1 MSPAAMADNGDPAMA
16 LLGWSSSWIC
26 GGEDDDGGRLTVAS
40 PCVQRTLI
48 DCVNVVLLV
57 AYVSTLAV
65 AAACVR
71 RRQRAATATAA
82 SRRSGAPGSGWV
94 LLVVSTC
101 CVAAAVAY
109 GVTGLQDASDVRA
122 AVPYFV
128 RALVWIA
135 LAASLH
141 VRPTRPARAVAVLWW
156 VLFSLLV
163 TAYNVEIL
171 AGGHGLD
178 LAETIS
184 WPVSLLLLLCALGS
198 LLRRGHGD
206 ASNDSGGLSEPLIG
220 GKDDRAAVPTSELY
234 RAGLFGQLAFSW
246 LNPLLR
252 VGRSKALDL
261 GDIPLIADEDT
272 AHHTSQKFAEDW
284 SRHVGDKARS
294 RRRVVGSNSLALV
307 LLKCFLGEI
316 LLTGFYA
323 LLRTLS
329 IAVAPLL
336 LFAFVWYSNQ
346 EERDLRVGLVLVGC
360 LLITKL
366 IESLSQRHWF
376 FTSRRTGMRIRSA
389 LMAVIFQKQ
398 LRLSSQGRK
407 NHSTGEIVNYIAV
420 DAYRL
425 GDAISWLHMGWSS
438 PLQLVFSVATLFWAL
453 KLGALPGLV
462 PLVIFGFLNVP
473 FAKMLQGYQ
482 AKFMVAQDERLRS
495 TSEILNSMKIIK
507 LQSWEDKFRQMIES
521 LRDGEFKWL
530 KETQMKKAYGAV
542 MYWMSPTVVSAVM
555 YTATAIMGSAP
566 LNASTLFTVLAT
578 LRVMAEPVRFLPEI
592 LTMMIQYKVS
602 LDRIE
607 KFLLEDEIREEDVKR
622 VPSDNSDVRVQV
634 QDGNFSWKATGADL
648 SLRNVNLR
656 INRGEK
662 VAVCGPVGSGK
673 SSLLYALLGEIPRIS
688 GSVAV
693 FGSVAYVSQSSW
705 IQSGTVRD
713 NILFGKPFHKE
724 LYDKA
729 IKSCALDKDIENFDH
744 GDLTEIGQ
752 RGLNMSGGQKQRIQL
767 ARAVYNDADVY
778 LLDDPFSAV
787 DAHTAAVLFYEC
799 VMTALAEKTVVL
811 VTHQVEFLT
820 ETDTILV
827 MEGGQV
833 SQQGKYSELL
843 GSGTAFEKLVSA
855 HQSSITALDTSASQ
869 QNQDQGQQASDE
881 YIAPSALQVIRQA
894 SDIEVTAKGPSAAI
908 QLTEEEEKGIGD
920 LGWKPYK
927 DYINVPK
934 AAFQFSG
941 MCTSQVLFTCF
952 QIASTYWLA
961 VAVQMDSVS
970 AALLVGAYSG
980 LSIFSCCFA
989 YFRSLFAAN
998 LGLKAS
1004 KAFFG
1009 GLMDSVFKAPMSFF
1023 DSTPV
1028 GRILTRASSDLSILD
1043 FDIPYSMAFVAT
1055 GAIEVVTTVLVMGT
1069 VTWQVLVVAIPV
1081 AITMIYVQR
1090 YYVSSA
1096 RELVRINGTTKA
1108 PVMNYASES
1117 ILGVVT
1123 IRAFAATE
1131 RFIHSNMQLI
1141 DTDATLFFH
1150 TVAAQEWVLIRVEA
1164 LQSLTI
1170 ITAALFLVLV
1180 PPGAISPGFAGLCL
1194 SYALTLTAAQVFL
1207 TRFYSYLENY
1217 IISVERIKQYMHLPV
1232 EPPAIIPENRPP
1244 TSWPQEGRIDL
1255 QDLKIR
1261 YRPNAPL
1268 VLKGITCTFSAGN
1281 KIGVV
1286 GRTGSGKSTLISSL
1300 FRLVDPAGGK
1310 ILIDKLDICSIGLKD
1325 LRTKLSIIPQEPTLF
1340 RGTVRT
1346 NLDPLGLHSDQE
1358 IWEALEKCQLKTAI
1372 SSTSAL
1378 LDTVVSDDGD
1388 NWSAGQ
1394 RQLFCLGRVLLRRN
1408 KILVL
1413 DEATASI
1420 DSATDAILQK
1430 VIRQQFSSCTV
1441 ITIAHRVPTVT
1452 DSDRVMVLSYGKLLE
1467 YETPAKLLEDKQSAF
1482 AKLVAEYWAN
1492 TKRNS
1497 T

>member
-1 MSPAAMADNGDPAMA
+1 MSAAAMADNGDPAMGVLGMA
-16 LLGWSSSWIC
+16 GWSSSWIC
-26 GGEDDDGGRLTVAS
+26 GGEDGGRLTVAS

-57 AYVSTLAV
+57 AYVSTLV
-65 AAACVR
+65 VACVR
-71 RRQRAATATAA
+71 RRQCAAAA
-82 SRRSGAPGSGWV
+82 SRRSSAPGWV

-109 GVTGLQDASDVRA
+109 GVTALQDAYDIKA

-128 RALVWIA
+128 RGLVWIA

-141 VRPTRPARAVAVLWW
+141 AQPTRPARAVAVFWW
-156 VLFSLLV
+156 ALFSLLV

-171 AGGHGLD
+171 AGGHSLG
-178 LAETIS
+178 LAETIA
-184 WPVSLLLLLCALGS
+184 WPVSLLLLLCAVGS
-198 LLRRGHGD
+198 LLPWGHRD
-206 ASNDSGGLSEPLIG
+206 ASNDGCSGLSEPLIG
-220 GKDDRAAVPTSELY
+220 KDRTVPTSELY

-261 GDIPLIADEDT
+261 DDIPLIADDDT
-272 AHHTSQKFAEDW
+272 AHHTSQKFAEAW
-284 SRHVGDKARS
+284 SRHVSDKARS
-294 RRRVVGSNSLALV
+294 RRRVGSNSLALV
-307 LLKCFLGEI
+307 LCKCFLGEI

-323 LLRTLS
+323 FLRTLS
-329 IAVAPLL
+329 VAVAPLL

-346 EERDLRVGLVLVGC
+346 EERDLRVGLALVGC
-360 LLITKL
+360 LLLTKL
-366 IESLSQRHWF
+366 VESLSQRHWF
-376 FTSRRTGMRIRSA
+376 FDSRRTGMRIRSA
-389 LMAVIFQKQ
+389 LMAVIFRKQ
-398 LRLSSQGRK
+398 LRLSSQGRN

-438 PLQLVFSVATLFWAL
+438 PLQLVFAVATLFWAL

-507 LQSWEDKFRQMIES
+507 LQSWEDKFRHMIES
-521 LRDGEFKWL
+521 FRDREFKWL
-530 KETQMKKAYGAV
+530 RETQMKKAYGAV

-622 VPSDNSDVRVQV
+622 VPSDNSGVRIQV
-634 QDGNFSWKATGADL
+634 QDGNFSWKASGADL

-662 VAVCGPVGSGK
+662 VAV
-673 SSLLYALLGEIPRIS
+673 
-688 GSVAV
+688 AV
-693 FGSVAYVSQSSW
+693 FGSVAYVSQTSW

-713 NILFGKPFHKE
+713 NILFGKPFNKE

-820 ETDTILV
+820 ETDRILV

-881 YIAPSALQVIRQA
+881 YIVPSALQVIRQA

-908 QLTEEEEKGIGD
+908 QLTEEEEKGTGD

-1055 GAIEVVTTVLVMGT
+1055 GGIEVVTTVLVMGT

-1081 AITMIYVQR
+1081 TITMIYVQR

-1180 PPGAISPGFAGLCL
+1180 PPGAISPG
-1194 SYALTLTAAQVFL
+1194 S
-1207 TRFYSYLENY
+1207 
-1217 IISVERIKQYMHLPV
+1217 
-1232 EPPAIIPENRPP
+1232 IPTWKTTSSLLNESSSICTSQWSHRPLY
-1244 TSWPQEGRIDL
+1244 QKIDL
-1255 QDLKIR
+1255 QLHGHRRKD
-1261 YRPNAPL
+1261 RPAR
-1268 VLKGITCTFSAGN
+1268 FE
-1281 KIGVV
+1281 

>member
-1 MSPAAMADNGDPAMA
+1 MADKGDPAAAMAV
-16 LLGWSSSWIC
+16 LGWSSPWVC
-26 GGEDDDGGRLTVAS
+26 GPEDGRLTVAS
-40 PCVQRTLI
+40 PCVQRSLI
-48 DCVNVVLLV
+48 DCINVVLLV
-57 AYVSTLAV
+57 AYVSALI
-65 AAACVR
+65 AACVV
-71 RRQRAATATAA
+71 RRQGAGWR
-82 SRRSGAPGSGWV
+82 SRGRGWRWE
-94 LLVVSTC
+94 LLVVAVC
-101 CVAAAVAY
+101 CVAAAVGY
-109 GVTGLQDASDVRA
+109 GVTGFQDASNIATA
-122 AVPYFV
+122 APCFV
-128 RALVWIA
+128 RGLVWVA
-135 LAASLH
+135 LATSLH
-141 VRPTRPARAVAVLWW
+141 VQPTRSARAVAVLWW
-156 VLFSLLV
+156 ALFSLLI
-163 TAYNVEIL
+163 TAYNVELL
-171 AGGHGLD
+171 ARGHRLD
-178 LAETIS
+178 VAEAVA
-184 WPVSLLLLLCALGS
+184 WPANFLLLLCALGS
-198 LLRRGHGD
+198 LLRRSHGHHQD
-206 ASNDSGGLSEPLIG
+206 ASNNSLSEPLID
-220 GKDDRAAVPTSELY
+220 KDKAVHTSELY
-234 RAGLFGQLAFSW
+234 RAGLFSQLAFSW

-252 VGRSKALDL
+252 LGRSKALDL
-261 GDIPLIADEDT
+261 ADIPIIAAEDS
-272 AHHTSQKFAEDW
+272 AQHTSQKFAEAW
-284 SRHVGDKARS
+284 SRHMHDKASNRRS
-294 RRRVVGSNSLALV
+294 GGSNSLALV
-307 LLKCFLGEI
+307 LGKCFLGEI
-316 LLTGFYA
+316 ALTGFYA

-329 IAVAPLL
+329 IAVSPLL
-336 LFAFVWYSNQ
+336 LFAFVWYINQ
-346 EERDLRVGLVLVGC
+346 EERDLRAGLLLVCC
-360 LLITKL
+360 LLLMKL
-366 IESLSQRHWF
+366 VESLSQRHWF
-376 FTSRRTGMRIRSA
+376 FDSRRTGMRIRSA

-438 PLQLVFSVATLFWAL
+438 PLQLAFAIGTLFWAL

-473 FAKMLQGYQ
+473 FARILQRYQ

-507 LQSWEDKFRQMIES
+507 LQSWEEKFRHVIEL
-521 LRDGEFKWL
+521 LRDAEFQWL
-530 KETQMKKAYGAV
+530 RETQMKKAYGAV
-542 MYWMSPTVVSAVM
+542 MYWMSPTLVSAVM
-555 YTATAIMGSAP
+555 YTATAIIGSAP

-607 KFLLEDEIREEDVKR
+607 KFLIEDEIKVEDVKR
-622 VPSDNSDVRVQV
+622 VPFNDSDIRIQV
-634 QDGNFSWKATGADL
+634 QDGNFSWNASGADL
-648 SLRNVNLR
+648 SLRNVNLG

-688 GSVAV
+688 GSVEV
-693 FGSVAYVSQSSW
+693 FGSVAYVSQNSW

-713 NILFGKPFHKE
+713 NILFGKPYNKE
-724 LYDKA
+724 LYEKA
-729 IKSCALDKDIENFDH
+729 IKACALDKDIENFDH

-767 ARAVYNDADVY
+767 ARAVYNDAEVY

-787 DAHTAAVLFYEC
+787 DAHTAAVLFYDC

-820 ETDTILV
+820 EADRIVV

-833 SQQGKYSELL
+833 SQQGKYADLL
-843 GSGTAFEKLVSA
+843 EAGTAFEKLVSA
-855 HQSSITALDTSASQ
+855 HQSTITVLDTTASQ
-869 QNQDQGQQASDE
+869 QNQVQGIHVSDDN
-881 YIAPSALQVIRQA
+881 IIPSALQATRQA
-894 SDIEVTAKGPSAAI
+894 SDIEVTAKGPSAAV

-927 DYINVPK
+927 DYIEVSK
-934 AAFQFSG
+934 GTFQLSG

-952 QIASTYWLA
+952 QIMSTYWLA
-961 VAVQMDSVS
+961 VAVQMDNVS
-970 AALLVGAYSG
+970 PALLVGAYSG

-989 YFRSLFAAN
+989 YFRSLFAAT

-1004 KAFFG
+1004 KAFFS

-1055 GAIEVVTTVLVMGT
+1055 GGIEVVTTVVVMGT

-1081 AITMIYVQR
+1081 TITMVYVQR

-1131 RFIHSNMQLI
+1131 RFIRSNMQLI

-1150 TVAAQEWVLIRVEA
+1150 TIAAQEWVLIRVEA

-1170 ITAALFLVLV
+1170 LTSALLLVLV
-1180 PPGAISPGFAGLCL
+1180 PPGVISPGFAGLCL
-1194 SYALTLTAAQVFL
+1194 SYALTLTSAQVFL

-1217 IISVERIKQYMHLPV
+1217 IISVERIKQYMHLPS
-1232 EPPAIIPENRPP
+1232 EPPAIIPESRPP
-1244 TSWPQEGRIDL
+1244 TSWPHEGRIDL

-1261 YRPNAPL
+1261 YRPNSPL
-1268 VLKGITCTFSAGN
+1268 VLKGITCTFAAGN

-1300 FRLVDPAGGK
+1300 FRLVDPAGGR
-1310 ILIDKLDICSIGLKD
+1310 ILIDKLDICSMGLKD

-1340 RGTVRT
+1340 RGTVRN

-1372 SSTSAL
+1372 SSTPAL
-1378 LDTVVSDDGD
+1378 LDTV
-1388 NWSAGQ
+1388 
-1394 RQLFCLGRVLLRRN
+1394 
-1408 KILVL
+1408 
-1413 DEATASI
+1413 
-1420 DSATDAILQK
+1420 
-1430 VIRQQFSSCTV
+1430 
-1441 ITIAHRVPTVT
+1441 
-1452 DSDRVMVLSYGKLLE
+1452 GK
-1467 YETPAKLLEDKQSAF
+1467 
-1482 AKLVAEYWAN
+1482 
-1492 TKRNS
+1492 
-1497 T
+1497 

>member
-1 MSPAAMADNGDPAMA
+1 MAV
-16 LLGWSSSWIC
+16 LGWSSSWTC
-26 GGEDDDGGRLTVAS
+26 GRLTLAS

-48 DCVNVVLLV
+48 DGINAVLLV
-57 AYVSTLAV
+57 AYASAL

-71 RRQRAATATAA
+71 RQWAAA
-82 SRRSGAPGSGWV
+82 SRSRSSGPMWRRWG
-94 LLVVSTC
+94 LAVVSAC
-101 CVAAAVAY
+101 CVAAAAAY
-109 GVTGLQDASDVRA
+109 GATGLGDASDFTSA
-122 AVPYFV
+122 APYFV
-128 RALVWIA
+128 RGLVWVA

-141 VRPTRPARAVAVLWW
+141 VQPTRPARVVAVLWW
-156 VLFSLLV
+156 ALFSLLI
-163 TAYNVEIL
+163 TAYNAEVL
-171 AGGHGLD
+171 AGGHALD
-178 LAETIS
+178 VAEAIA
-184 WPVSLLLLLCALGS
+184 WPVNLLLLLCALGS
-198 LLRRGHGD
+198 VLRRTDEHRDDG
-206 ASNDSGGLSEPLIG
+206 GGLSEPLIG
-220 GKDDRAAVPTSELY
+220 KDKPAPTWESELY
-234 RAGLFGQLAFSW
+234 GAGVFRQLAFSW

-252 VGRSKALDL
+252 LGRSKALEL
-261 GDIPLIADEDT
+261 ADIPLIAGGDT
-272 AHHTSQKFAEDW
+272 AEHASHKFSEAW

-294 RRRVVGSNSLALV
+294 RRSGGSNSLALV
-307 LLKCFLGEI
+307 LGKCFLGEI

-323 LLRTLS
+323 FLRMLA

-336 LFAFVWYSNQ
+336 LFAFVWYSDQ
-346 EERDLRVGLVLVGC
+346 EERDLRSGMALVGC
-360 LLITKL
+360 LLLTKL
-366 IESLSQRHWF
+366 VESLSQRHWF
-376 FTSRRTGMRIRSA
+376 FGSRRTGMRIRSA
-389 LMAVIFQKQ
+389 LMAAVFQKQ
-398 LRLSSQGRK
+398 LKLSSQGRK

-425 GDAISWLHMGWSS
+425 GDAINWMHMGWSS
-438 PLQLVFSVATLFWAL
+438 PLQLAVAVATLFWAL

-473 FAKMLQGYQ
+473 FAKILQGYQ

-495 TSEILNSMKIIK
+495 TSEVLNSMKIIK
-507 LQSWEDKFRQMIES
+507 LQSWEEKFQHMIQS

-530 KETQMKKAYGAV
+530 RETQMKKAYGAV

-578 LRVMAEPVRFLPEI
+578 LRVMAEPVRMLPEI

-607 KFLLEDEIREEDVKR
+607 KFLLEDEIRDEDVKR
-622 VPSDNSDVRVQV
+622 VPSDDSDIRVQV
-634 QDGNFSWKATGADL
+634 QEGNFSWNASRANL
-648 SLRNVNLR
+648 SLRNVNL
-656 INRGEK
+656 IISRGEK

-673 SSLLYALLGEIPRIS
+673 SSLLYALLGEIPRTS
-688 GSVAV
+688 GSVQV
-693 FGSVAYVSQSSW
+693 FGSVAYVSQNSW

-713 NILFGKPFHKE
+713 NILFGKPFDKE
-724 LYDKA
+724 LYEKA

-787 DAHTAAVLFYEC
+787 DAHTAAVLFYDC

-820 ETDTILV
+820 ETNRILV

-833 SQQGKYSELL
+833 TQQGKYSELL
-843 GSGTAFEKLVSA
+843 ESGTAFEKLVSA
-855 HQSSITALDTSASQ
+855 HQSSITALDTSAHQ
-869 QNQDQGQQASDE
+869 QNQVQGQQMSDE
-881 YIAPSALQVIRQA
+881 NIVPSALLATRQA
-894 SDIEVTAKGPSAAI
+894 SDIEVTAKAPSAAI
-908 QLTEEEEKGIGD
+908 QLTEEEQKGIGD

-927 DYINVPK
+927 DYINVSK
-934 AAFQFSG
+934 SSFQFSG
-941 MCTSQVLFTCF
+941 MFISQALFTCF

-961 VAVQMDSVS
+961 VAVQMDNVS

-989 YFRSLFAAN
+989 YFRSCFAAL

-1004 KAFFG
+1004 KEFFS
-1009 GLMDSVFKAPMSFF
+1009 GLMDSVFRAPMSFF

-1043 FDIPYSMAFVAT
+1043 FDIPYSMAFVTT
-1055 GAIEVVTTVLVMGT
+1055 GGIEVVTTVLVMGT
-1069 VTWQVLVVAIPV
+1069 VTWQVLVVAVPV
-1081 AITMIYVQR
+1081 TITMIYVQR
-1090 YYVSSA
+1090 YYISSA

-1164 LQSLTI
+1164 LQSFTI

-1180 PPGAISPGFAGLCL
+1180 PPGVISSGFAGLCL
-1194 SYALTLTAAQVFL
+1194 SYALTLTSAQVFL

-1217 IISVERIKQYMHLPV
+1217 IISVERIKQYMHLPE

-1261 YRPNAPL
+1261 YRSNAPL
-1268 VLKGITCTFSAGN
+1268 VLKGITCTFAAGN

-1300 FRLVDPAGGK
+1300 FRLVDPAGGR

-1340 RGTVRT
+1340 RGTVRN

-1372 SSTSAL
+1372 RSTPAL

-1467 YETPAKLLEDKQSAF
+1467 YETPVKLLEDKQSAF

>member
-1 MSPAAMADNGDPAMA
+1 MADRGDPAMA
-16 LLGWSSSWIC
+16 AVLGSSPSWFC
-26 GGEDDDGGRLTVAS
+26 GRRLTVAS

-48 DCVNVVLLV
+48 DIINAALLV
-57 AYVSTLAV
+57 AYASTLAT
-65 AAACVR
+65 ACVR
-71 RRQRAATATAA
+71 RQWATTG
-82 SRRSGAPGSGWV
+82 GARWWRWG
-94 LLVVSTC
+94 LTVVSAC
-101 CVAAAVAY
+101 CVAAAAAY
-109 GVTGLQDASDVRA
+109 GA
-122 AVPYFV
+122 AAFHGATAAAPHLA
-128 RALVWIA
+128 RGLVWLV
-135 LAASLH
+135 LAVSLH
-141 VRPTRPARAVAVLWW
+141 VKPNKPARAVAVLWW

-163 TAYNVEIL
+163 TAYNAEIL
-171 AGGHGLD
+171 LTGGELD
-178 LAETIS
+178 VAEMIA
-184 WPVSLLLLLCALGS
+184 WPVNLLLLLCALGS
-198 LLRRGHGD
+198 VLHRHGT
-206 ASNDSGGLSEPLIG
+206 ASSSSNDGLSEPLIG
-220 GKDDRAAVPTSELY
+220 KSGDESAVHTSELY
-234 RAGLFGQLAFSW
+234 RAGVFRQLAFSW
-246 LNPLLR
+246 LNPLLGL
-252 VGRSKALDL
+252 GRSKALDIT
-261 GDIPLIADEDT
+261 DIPLIAGEDT
-272 AHHTSQKFAEDW
+272 AHHASHKFAEAW
-284 SRHVGDKARS
+284 SRHVSDKS
-294 RRRVVGSNSLALV
+294 RRSSSSVGSSNRLALI
-307 LLKCFLGEI
+307 LIKCFLGEI
-316 LLTGFYA
+316 LLTGLYA
-323 LLRTLS
+323 FLRTLS

-346 EERDLRVGLVLVGC
+346 EEERDLLVGLALVGC
-360 LLITKL
+360 LMLMKL
-366 IESLSQRHWF
+366 VESLSQRHWF
-376 FTSRRTGMRIRSA
+376 FDSRRTGMRIRSA

-425 GDAISWLHMGWSS
+425 GDAISWMHMGWSS
-438 PLQLVFSVATLFWAL
+438 PLQLVFAVATLFWAL

-473 FAKMLQGYQ
+473 FAKILQGYQ

-507 LQSWEDKFRQMIES
+507 LQSWEEKFRNMIES

-530 KETQMKKAYGAV
+530 RETQMKKAYGAV

-607 KFLLEDEIREEDVKR
+607 RFLLEDEIKEEDVKR
-622 VPSDNSDVRVQV
+622 VHLDNSHITVQV
-634 QDGNFSWKATGADL
+634 QDGNFSWNANRDQL
-648 SLRNVNLR
+648 SLRNVNLS
-656 INRGEK
+656 ISRGEK

-688 GSVAV
+688 GSVEV
-693 FGSVAYVSQSSW
+693 FGSVAYVSQTSW

-713 NILFGKPFHKE
+713 NILFGKPFDKE
-724 LYDKA
+724 LYEKA
-729 IKSCALDKDIENFDH
+729 ITSCALDKDIENFDN

-787 DAHTAAVLFYEC
+787 DAHTAAVLFYDC

-820 ETDTILV
+820 ETNRILV

-843 GSGTAFEKLVSA
+843 ESGTAFEKLVSA

-869 QNQDQGQQASDE
+869 QNQDQGQLVPDE
-881 YIAPSALQVIRQA
+881 NIVPSALQATRQS
-894 SDIEVTAKGPSAAI
+894 SDIEVAAKGPSAAI
-908 QLTEEEEKGIGD
+908 QLTEEEVKGIGD

-927 DYINVPK
+927 DYINVSK
-934 AAFQFSG
+934 GAFQLSG

-952 QIASTYWLA
+952 QIGSTYWLA
-961 VAVQMDSVS
+961 VAVQMDNVS

-980 LSIFSCCFA
+980 LSIFSCVFA
-989 YFRSLFAAN
+989 YFRSYFAAI

-1004 KAFFG
+1004 KAFFS

-1043 FDIPYSMAFVAT
+1043 FDIPYSMAFVIT
-1055 GAIEVVTTVLVMGT
+1055 GGIEVVTTVLVMGT
-1069 VTWQVLVVAIPV
+1069 VTWQVLIVAIPV
-1081 AITMIYVQR
+1081 TITMVYVQR

-1141 DTDATLFFH
+1141 DTDATMFFH

-1180 PPGAISPGFAGLCL
+1180 PPGGISPGFAGLCL
-1194 SYALTLTAAQVFL
+1194 SYALTLTSAQVFL

-1217 IISVERIKQYMHLPV
+1217 IISVERIKQYMRLPA
-1232 EPPAIIPENRPP
+1232 EPPAIISEKRPP
-1244 TSWPQEGRIDL
+1244 ALWPQEGRIDL
-1255 QDLKIR
+1255 QELKV
-1261 YRPNAPL
+1261 NNS
-1268 VLKGITCTFSAGN
+1268 K
-1281 KIGVV
+1281 
-1286 GRTGSGKSTLISSL
+1286 
-1300 FRLVDPAGGK
+1300 
-1310 ILIDKLDICSIGLKD
+1310 
-1325 LRTKLSIIPQEPTLF
+1325 
-1340 RGTVRT
+1340 GTVRN
-1346 NLDPLGLHSDQE
+1346 NLDPLGQHSDQE

-1372 SSTSAL
+1372 SSTPAH

-1388 NWSAGQ
+1388 NWSAGE

-1452 DSDRVMVLSYGKLLE
+1452 DSDRVLVLSYGKLLE

-1497 T
+1497 S

>member
-1 MSPAAMADNGDPAMA
+1 MADKGDPATA
-16 LLGWSSSWIC
+16 VLGSWAC
-26 GGEDDDGGRLTVAS
+26 GRLAVAS
-40 PCVQRTLI
+40 PCVQRALI
-48 DCVNVVLLV
+48 DCVNAALLV
-57 AYVSTLAV
+57 AYVSAL

-71 RRQRAATATAA
+71 RRRAGSAG
-82 SRRSGAPGSGWV
+82 RRSGTRGWWRRGLAV
-94 LLVVSTC
+94 AVSAC
-101 CVAAAVAY
+101 CVAAAVGY
-109 GVTGLQDASDVRA
+109 GVAGFRDASSGDVA
-122 AVPYFV
+122 AAAAPYFA
-128 RALVWIA
+128 RALFWIA

-141 VRPTRPARAVAVLWW
+141 VQPDRAAAAVAVLWW
-156 VLFSLLV
+156 ALPSLLV
-163 TAYNVEIL
+163 TVYNAEIL
-171 AGGHGLD
+171 IGGGALD
-178 LAETIS
+178 AVEVLA
-184 WPVSLLLLLCALGS
+184 WPVNLLLLLCALG
-198 LLRRGHGD
+198 LVLRRSDGHRDG
-206 ASNDSGGLSEPLIG
+206 GGLSEPLIG
-220 GKDDRAAVPTSELY
+220 PDGDKAAPTSELY
-234 RAGLFGQLAFSW
+234 RADLFRQLAFSW

-252 VGRSKALDL
+252 LGRSKALDL
-261 GDIPLIADEDT
+261 ADIPFIAGEDT
-272 AHHTSQKFAEDW
+272 AQHASHKFAEAW
-284 SRHVGDKARS
+284 SRHVNDKARG
-294 RRRVVGSNSLALV
+294 RRSVGSNSLALV
-307 LLKCFLGEI
+307 LGKCFLGEI

-323 LLRTLS
+323 FLRTLA
-329 IAVAPLL
+329 IAVAPLM

-346 EERDLRVGLVLVGC
+346 QERDLRVGLALIGC
-360 LLITKL
+360 LLLMKL
-366 IESLSQRHWF
+366 VESLSQRHWF
-376 FTSRRTGMRIRSA
+376 FDSRRTGMHVRSA

-438 PLQLVFSVATLFWAL
+438 PLQLVFAVATLFWAL

-473 FAKMLQGYQ
+473 FAKILQGYQ
-482 AKFMVAQDERLRS
+482 SKFMVAQDERLRS
-495 TSEILNSMKIIK
+495 TSETLNSMKIIK
-507 LQSWEDKFRQMIES
+507 LQSWEEKFRNMIGS

-530 KETQMKKAYGAV
+530 RETQMKKAYGAV

-555 YTATAIMGSAP
+555 YTATAILGSAP

-607 KFLLEDEIREEDVKR
+607 RFLLEDEIREEDVKR
-622 VPSDNSDVRVQV
+622 VPSDNSDIRVQV
-634 QDGNFSWKATGADL
+634 QDGNFSWNANRADL
-648 SLRNVNLR
+648 SLRNVNLS
-656 INRGEK
+656 ISRGEK

-688 GSVAV
+688 GSVEV
-693 FGSVAYVSQSSW
+693 FGSVAYVSQNSW

-713 NILFGKPFHKE
+713 NILFGKPFNTE
-724 LYDKA
+724 LYEKA

-787 DAHTAAVLFYEC
+787 DAHTAAVLFYDC

-820 ETDTILV
+820 ETSRILV

-843 GSGTAFEKLVSA
+843 ESGTAFEKLVSA

-869 QNQDQGQQASDE
+869 QNQVQGQLVPDE
-881 YIAPSALQVIRQA
+881 NIAPSALQATRQA
-894 SDIEVTAKGPSAAI
+894 SDIEVAAKGPSATI

-927 DYINVPK
+927 DYINVSQG
-934 AAFQFSG
+934 AFQFSG

-961 VAVQMDSVS
+961 VAVQMDNIS

-989 YFRSLFAAN
+989 YFRSLFAAT

-1004 KAFFG
+1004 KAFFS

-1043 FDIPYSMAFVAT
+1043 FDIPYSMAFVTT
-1055 GAIEVVTTVLVMGT
+1055 GSIEVVTTVLVMGT

-1081 AITMIYVQR
+1081 TITMVYVQR

-1131 RFIHSNMQLI
+1131 RFIHSNMELI

-1217 IISVERIKQYMHLPV
+1217 IISVERIKQYMHLPA

-1244 TSWPQEGRIDL
+1244 ASWPQEGRIDL

-1268 VLKGITCTFSAGN
+1268 VLKGITCTFAAGN

-1300 FRLVDPAGGK
+1300 FRLVDPAGGR

-1340 RGTVRT
+1340 RGTVRN

-1358 IWEALEKCQLKTAI
+1358 IWEALEKCQLKAAI
-1372 SSTSAL
+1372 SSTPAL

-1388 NWSAGQ
+1388 NWSSGQ

-1452 DSDRVMVLSYGKLLE
+1452 DSDRVLVLSYGKLLE

>member
-1 MSPAAMADNGDPAMA
+1 MADKGDPAMA
-16 LLGWSSSWIC
+16 VLGSSPSLWVC
-26 GGEDDDGGRLTVAS
+26 ERLTVAS

-48 DCVNVVLLV
+48 DCVNAALFI
-57 AYVSTLAV
+57 AYATAL

-71 RRQRAATATAA
+71 RQQVPSASQGSGGSRCWRWWLAVVSVCCVTAA
-82 SRRSGAPGSGWV
+82 
-94 LLVVSTC
+94 VVYGVAGFHAASSSD
-101 CVAAAVAY
+101 VAAAA
-109 GVTGLQDASDVRA
+109 
-122 AVPYFV
+122 PYFF
-128 RALVWIA
+128 RALVWVA

-141 VRPTRPARAVAVLWW
+141 VQPSRPARAVAVIWW
-156 VLFSLLV
+156 ALFSLLA
-163 TAYNVEIL
+163 TAYTAEMLIS
-171 AGGHGLD
+171 GGALD
-178 LAETIS
+178 AIDVIA
-184 WPVSLLLLLCALGS
+184 WPVNLLLLLCAVSS
-198 LLRRGHGD
+198 LLRRGHHGQHHDGD
-206 ASNDSGGLSEPLIG
+206 ASDDNGGLSEPLIG
-220 GKDDRAAVPTSELY
+220 KDGKAVPTSELY
-234 RAGLFGQLAFSW
+234 RAGLFRQLAFSW
-246 LNPLLR
+246 LDPLLR
-252 VGRSKALDL
+252 LGRSKALDL
-261 GDIPLIADEDT
+261 ADIPLIAGNDT
-272 AHHTSQKFAEDW
+272 AEHASRKFAEVW
-284 SRHVGDKARS
+284 SRHVHDKARS
-294 RRRVVGSNSLALV
+294 RRSVGSNSLALV
-307 LLKCFLGEI
+307 LGKCFLGEI

-323 LLRTLS
+323 FLRTLS

-346 EERDLRVGLVLVGC
+346 EERDLGVGLALVCC
-360 LLITKL
+360 LLLVKL
-366 IESLSQRHWF
+366 VESLSQRHWF
-376 FTSRRTGMRIRSA
+376 FDSRRTGMHMRSA

-425 GDAISWLHMGWSS
+425 GDSISWLHMGWSS
-438 PLQLVFSVATLFWAL
+438 PLQLVFAVATLFWAL

-473 FAKMLQGYQ
+473 FAKILQGYQ

-507 LQSWEDKFRQMIES
+507 LQSWEEKFRNMIES

-530 KETQMKKAYGAV
+530 RETQMKKAYGAV

-555 YTATAIMGSAP
+555 YTATAIFGSAP

-607 KFLLEDEIREEDVKR
+607 RFLLEDEIREEDVKR
-622 VPSDNSDVRVQV
+622 VPSDNSDIRVQV
-634 QDGNFSWKATGADL
+634 QDGNFSWNANRADL
-648 SLRNVNLR
+648 SLRNVNLS
-656 INRGEK
+656 ISRGEK

-688 GSVAV
+688 GSVEV
-693 FGSVAYVSQSSW
+693 FGSVAYVSQNSW

-713 NILFGKPFHKE
+713 NILFGKPFNKE
-724 LYDKA
+724 LYEKA

-787 DAHTAAVLFYEC
+787 DAHTAAVLFYDC
-799 VMTALAEKTVVL
+799 VMTALADKTVVL

-820 ETDTILV
+820 ETSRILV

-843 GSGTAFEKLVSA
+843 ESGTAFEKLVSA

-869 QNQDQGQQASDE
+869 QNQVQGQLVPDE
-881 YIAPSALQVIRQA
+881 NIVPSALQATRQA
-894 SDIEVTAKGPSAAI
+894 SDIEIAAKAPSAAI

-927 DYINVPK
+927 DYINVSK
-934 AAFQFSG
+934 GTFQFSG

-961 VAVQMDSVS
+961 VAVQMDNVS

-980 LSIFSCCFA
+980 LSIFSCFFA

-1004 KAFFG
+1004 KAFFS

-1043 FDIPYSMAFVAT
+1043 FDIPYSMAFVTT
-1055 GAIEVVTTVLVMGT
+1055 GGIEVITTVLVMGT

-1081 AITMIYVQR
+1081 TITMVYVQR

-1123 IRAFAATE
+1123 IRAFAAAE

-1170 ITAALFLVLV
+1170 ITAALFLVSV

-1194 SYALTLTAAQVFL
+1194 SYALTLTSAQVFL

-1217 IISVERIKQYMHLPV
+1217 IISVERIKQYMHLPA

-1244 TSWPQEGRIDL
+1244 ASWPQEGRIDL

-1261 YRPNAPL
+1261 YRPSAPL
-1268 VLKGITCTFSAGN
+1268 VLKGITCTFAAGN

-1340 RGTVRT
+1340 RGTVRN

-1372 SSTSAL
+1372 SSTPAL

-1420 DSATDAILQK
+1420 DSATDATLQK

-1452 DSDRVMVLSYGKLLE
+1452 DSDRVLGS
-1467 YETPAKLLEDKQSAF
+1467 F
-1482 AKLVAEYWAN
+1482 
-1492 TKRNS
+1492 
-1497 T
+1497 

>member
-1 MSPAAMADNGDPAMA
+1 MADKGDPAMA
-16 LLGWSSSWIC
+16 LLGSSWAC
-26 GGEDDDGGRLTVAS
+26 GELAVAS
-40 PCVQRTLI
+40 PCVQRALI
-48 DCVNVVLLV
+48 DCVNAAFLI
-57 AYVSTLAV
+57 AYVFAL

-71 RRQRAATATAA
+71 RRWAGSAG
-82 SRRSGAPGSGWV
+82 RRSGGARGWRQRG
-94 LLVVSTC
+94 LVVAVSAC
-101 CVAAAVAY
+101 CVAAAVGY
-109 GVTGLQDASDVRA
+109 GVAGFRDASSGGGA
-122 AVPYFV
+122 APYFA
-128 RALVWIA
+128 RALFWIA

-141 VRPTRPARAVAVLWW
+141 IQPDRAAAAVAALWW
-156 VLFSLLV
+156 ALPSLLV
-163 TAYNVEIL
+163 TAYNAEVLLGGGALDAVEVV
-171 AGGHGLD
+171 A
-178 LAETIS
+178 
-184 WPVSLLLLLCALGS
+184 WPVNLLLLLCALGS
-198 LLRRGHGD
+198 VLRRSDGQRHD
-206 ASNDSGGLSEPLIG
+206 ASGGLSEPLIG
-220 GKDDRAAVPTSELY
+220 QDGDKAVPTSELY
-234 RAGLFGQLAFSW
+234 RAGLFRQLAFSW

-252 VGRSKALDL
+252 LGRSKALDL
-261 GDIPLIADEDT
+261 ADIPLIAGEDT
-272 AHHTSQKFAEDW
+272 AQHTSHKFAEAW
-284 SRHVGDKARS
+284 SRHVNDKARG
-294 RRRVVGSNSLALV
+294 RRSVGSNSLALV
-307 LLKCFLGEI
+307 LGKCFLGEI

-323 LLRTLS
+323 FLRTLA
-329 IAVAPLL
+329 IAVAPLM

-346 EERDLRVGLVLVGC
+346 QERDLRVGLALVGC
-360 LLITKL
+360 LLLMKL
-366 IESLSQRHWF
+366 VESLSQRHWF
-376 FTSRRTGMRIRSA
+376 FDSRRTGMHIRSA

-438 PLQLVFSVATLFWAL
+438 PLQLVFAVATLFWAL

-473 FAKMLQGYQ
+473 FAKILQGYQ
-482 AKFMVAQDERLRS
+482 SKFMVAQDKRLRS

-507 LQSWEDKFRQMIES
+507 LQSWEEKFRNMIGS

-530 KETQMKKAYGAV
+530 RETQMKKAYGAV

-578 LRVMAEPVRFLPEI
+578 LRVMSEPVRFLPEI

-607 KFLLEDEIREEDVKR
+607 RFLLEDEIREEDVKR
-622 VPSDNSDVRVQV
+622 VPSDNSDIRVQV
-634 QDGNFSWKATGADL
+634 QDGNFSWNANIADL
-648 SLRNVNLR
+648 SLRNVNLS
-656 INRGEK
+656 ISRGEK

-688 GSVAV
+688 GSVEV
-693 FGSVAYVSQSSW
+693 FGSVAYVSQNSW

-713 NILFGKPFHKE
+713 NILFGKPFNKE
-724 LYDKA
+724 VYEKA

-787 DAHTAAVLFYEC
+787 DAHTAAVLFYDC

-820 ETDTILV
+820 ETSRILV

-843 GSGTAFEKLVSA
+843 KSGTAFEKLVSA

-869 QNQDQGQQASDE
+869 QNQVQGQLVPDE
-881 YIAPSALQVIRQA
+881 NIVASALQATRQA
-894 SDIEVTAKGPSAAI
+894 SDIEVAAKGPSATI

-927 DYINVPK
+927 DYINVSQG
-934 AAFQFSG
+934 AFQFSG

-961 VAVQMDSVS
+961 VAVQMDNIS

-989 YFRSLFAAN
+989 YFRSLFAAT

-1004 KAFFG
+1004 KAFFS

-1043 FDIPYSMAFVAT
+1043 FDIPYSMAFVTT
-1055 GAIEVVTTVLVMGT
+1055 GSIEVVTTVLVMGT
-1069 VTWQVLVVAIPV
+1069 VTWEVLIVAIPV
-1081 AITMIYVQR
+1081 TITMIYVQR

-1123 IRAFAATE
+1123 IRAFTATE
-1131 RFIHSNMQLI
+1131 RFIHSNMELI

-1180 PPGAISPGFAGLCL
+1180 PPGVISPGFAGLCL

-1217 IISVERIKQYMHLPV
+1217 IISVERIKQYMHLPA

-1244 TSWPQEGRIDL
+1244 ASWPQEGRIEL

-1268 VLKGITCTFSAGN
+1268 VLKGITCTFAAGN

-1300 FRLVDPAGGK
+1300 FRLVDPAGGR

-1340 RGTVRT
+1340 RGTVRN

-1358 IWEALEKCQLKTAI
+1358 IWEALEKCQLKAAI
-1372 SSTSAL
+1372 SSTPAL

-1388 NWSAGQ
+1388 NWSSGQ
-1394 RQLFCLGRVLLRRN
+1394 RQLFCLGRVLLHRN

-1452 DSDRVMVLSYGKLLE
+1452 DSDTVLVLSYGKLLE

>member
-1 MSPAAMADNGDPAMA
+1 MADKGDPAMA
-16 LLGWSSSWIC
+16 VLGSSPSWWVC
-26 GGEDDDGGRLTVAS
+26 GRLTVAS

-48 DCVNVVLLV
+48 DCVNAALLV
-57 AYVSTLAV
+57 AYAAAL
-65 AAACVR
+65 AAACL
-71 RRQRAATATAA
+71 RRQRWVPSA
-82 SRRSGAPGSGWV
+82 SRGSGGARCWRWC
-94 LLVVSTC
+94 LAVVSAC
-101 CVAAAVAY
+101 CVAAAVVY
-109 GVTGLQDASDVRA
+109 GVAGFHAVSSSDVA
-122 AVPYFV
+122 AAAPYLF
-128 RALVWIA
+128 RALVWVA

-141 VRPTRPARAVAVLWW
+141 VQPSRPARAVAVLWW
-156 VLFSLLV
+156 TLFSLLA
-163 TAYNVEIL
+163 TAYTAEIL
-171 AGGHGLD
+171 ISGGALD
-178 LAETIS
+178 AIDLIA
-184 WPVSLLLLLCALGS
+184 WPVNVLLLLCAVSS
-198 LLRRGHGD
+198 LLRRGHHGQHHDGD
-206 ASNDSGGLSEPLIG
+206 ASDDNGGLSEPLIG
-220 GKDDRAAVPTSELY
+220 KDGKAGPTSELY
-234 RAGLFGQLAFSW
+234 RAGVFRQLAFSW

-252 VGRSKALDL
+252 LGRSKALDL
-261 GDIPLIADEDT
+261 ADIPLIAGKDT
-272 AHHTSQKFAEDW
+272 AEHASQKFAEAW
-284 SRHVGDKARS
+284 SRHVHDKARS
-294 RRRVVGSNSLALV
+294 RRSVGSNNLALV
-307 LLKCFLGEI
+307 LGKCFLGEI

-323 LLRTLS
+323 FLRTLS

-346 EERDLRVGLVLVGC
+346 EERDLGVGLALVCC
-360 LLITKL
+360 LLLMKL
-366 IESLSQRHWF
+366 VESLSQRHWF
-376 FTSRRTGMRIRSA
+376 FDSRRTGMHMRSA

-425 GDAISWLHMGWSS
+425 GDSISWLHMGWSS
-438 PLQLVFSVATLFWAL
+438 PLQLVFAVATLFWAL

-473 FAKMLQGYQ
+473 FAKILQGYQ

-507 LQSWEDKFRQMIES
+507 LQSWEEKFRNMIES

-530 KETQMKKAYGAV
+530 RETQMKKAYGAV

-555 YTATAIMGSAP
+555 YTATAIFGSAP
-566 LNASTLFTVLAT
+566 LNASILFTVLAT

-607 KFLLEDEIREEDVKR
+607 RFLLEDEIREEDVKR
-622 VPSDNSDVRVQV
+622 VPSDNSDIRVQV
-634 QDGNFSWKATGADL
+634 QDGNFSWNANRADL
-648 SLRNVNLR
+648 SLRNVNLS
-656 INRGEK
+656 ISRGEK

-688 GSVAV
+688 GSVEV
-693 FGSVAYVSQSSW
+693 FGSVAYVSQNSW

-713 NILFGKPFHKE
+713 NILFGKPFNKE
-724 LYDKA
+724 LYEKA

-787 DAHTAAVLFYEC
+787 DAHTAAVLFYDC
-799 VMTALAEKTVVL
+799 VMTALADKTVVL

-820 ETDTILV
+820 ETSRILV

-843 GSGTAFEKLVSA
+843 ESGTAFEKLVSA

-869 QNQDQGQQASDE
+869 QNQAQGKPVLDE
-881 YIAPSALQVIRQA
+881 NIVPSALQATRQA
-894 SDIEVTAKGPSAAI
+894 SDIEIAAKAPSAAI

-927 DYINVPK
+927 DYINVSK
-934 AAFQFSG
+934 GTFQLSG

-961 VAVQMDSVS
+961 VAVQMDNVS

-980 LSIFSCCFA
+980 LSIFSCFFA
-989 YFRSLFAAN
+989 YFRSLLAAN

-1004 KAFFG
+1004 KAFFS

-1043 FDIPYSMAFVAT
+1043 FDIPYSMAFVTT
-1055 GAIEVVTTVLVMGT
+1055 GGIEVVTTVLVMGT

-1081 AITMIYVQR
+1081 TITMVYVQR

-1123 IRAFAATE
+1123 IRAFAAAE

-1194 SYALTLTAAQVFL
+1194 SYALTLTSAQVFL

-1217 IISVERIKQYMHLPV
+1217 IISVERIKQYMHLPA

-1244 TSWPQEGRIDL
+1244 ASWPQEGRIDL

-1268 VLKGITCTFSAGN
+1268 VLKGITCTFAAGN

-1340 RGTVRT
+1340 RGTVRN

-1372 SSTSAL
+1372 SSTPAL

-1452 DSDRVMVLSYGKLLE
+1452 DSDRVLVLSYGKLLE
-1467 YETPAKLLEDKQSAF
+1467 YETPAKLLDDKQSAF

>member
-1 MSPAAMADNGDPAMA
+1 MADKGDTAAMAV
-16 LLGWSSSWIC
+16 LGWSPSWIC
-26 GGEDDDGGRLTVAS
+26 GRQDGWLTVAS
-40 PCVQRTLI
+40 LCVQRSLI

-57 AYVSTLAV
+57 AYVSALV
-65 AAACVR
+65 AACVPL
-71 RRQRAATATAA
+71 QRAG
-82 SRRSGAPGSGWV
+82 RRSSCCGWRWEV
-94 LLVVSTC
+94 LMVSVC
-101 CVAAAVAY
+101 CVAAAAGY
-109 GVTGLQDASDVRA
+109 GVTGFQDASNIA
-122 AVPYFV
+122 AVAPYFV
-128 RALVWIA
+128 RGLVWVV

-141 VRPTRPARAVAVLWW
+141 VQPTRPARAVAVLWW
-156 VLFSLLV
+156 GLFSLLI
-163 TAYNVEIL
+163 TAYNVELL
-171 AGGHGLD
+171 AGGLRLD
-178 LAETIS
+178 VAEAIA
-184 WPVSLLLLLCALGS
+184 WPANFLLLLCVLDS
-198 LLRRGHGD
+198 LLRRSHGHHQD
-206 ASNDSGGLSEPLIG
+206 APNDDGLSEPLID
-220 GKDDRAAVPTSELY
+220 KDKAVQYSELY
-234 RAGLFGQLAFSW
+234 RAGLFSQLAFSW

-252 VGRSKALDL
+252 LGRSKVLDL
-261 GDIPLIADEDT
+261 ADVPLIAGEDS
-272 AHHTSQKFAEDW
+272 AQNASQKFAEAW
-284 SRHVGDKARS
+284 SRHVHDKARS
-294 RRRVVGSNSLALV
+294 RRSSSLALV
-307 LLKCFLGEI
+307 LFKCFLGEI
-316 LLTGFYA
+316 ALTGFYA
-323 LLRTLS
+323 FLRMLS
-329 IAVAPLL
+329 IAVSPLL

-346 EERDLRVGLVLVGC
+346 EERDLRAGLQLVGC
-360 LLITKL
+360 LLLMKL
-366 IESLSQRHWF
+366 VESLSQRHWF
-376 FTSRRTGMRIRSA
+376 FDSRRTGMRIRSA

-438 PLQLVFSVATLFWAL
+438 PLQLAFAVGTLFWAL
-453 KLGALPGLV
+453 KLGALPGLA

-473 FAKMLQGYQ
+473 FAKILQGYQ

-507 LQSWEDKFRQMIES
+507 LQSWEEKFRHVIQS
-521 LRDGEFKWL
+521 LRDAEFRWL
-530 KETQMKKAYGAV
+530 SETQMKKAYGAV

-555 YTATAIMGSAP
+555 YTATAIIGSAP

-592 LTMMIQYKVS
+592 LTIMIQYKVS

-607 KFLLEDEIREEDVKR
+607 KFLLEDEIKEEDVR
-622 VPSDNSDVRVQV
+622 REPSNDSDIRIQV
-634 QDGNFSWKATGADL
+634 QDGNFSWNASGAHL
-648 SLRNVNLR
+648 SLWNVNLS
-656 INRGEK
+656 ISRGEK

-673 SSLLYALLGEIPRIS
+673 SSLLHALLGEIPRIS
-688 GSVAV
+688 GSVEV
-693 FGSVAYVSQSSW
+693 FGSVAYVSQNSW

-713 NILFGKPFHKE
+713 NILFGKPYNKE
-724 LYDKA
+724 LYEKA
-729 IKSCALDKDIENFDH
+729 IKACALDKDIENFDH

-787 DAHTAAVLFYEC
+787 DAHTAAVLFYDC
-799 VMTALAEKTVVL
+799 VMTALAEKTVFL

-820 ETDTILV
+820 ETDRILV
-827 MEGGQV
+827 MEGGKV
-833 SQQGKYSELL
+833 GQQGKYSELL
-843 GSGTAFEKLVSA
+843 ESGTAFEKLVSA
-855 HQSSITALDTSASQ
+855 HQSSITALDTSASN
-869 QNQDQGQQASDE
+869 QNQVQGQLVSDDN
-881 YIAPSALQVIRQA
+881 IVPSALQATRQA
-894 SDIEVTAKGPSAAI
+894 SDIEISAKGPSAVI
-908 QLTEEEEKGIGD
+908 QLTEEEEKGIGV

-927 DYINVPK
+927 DYINVSK
-934 AAFQFSG
+934 GTFQFSG
-941 MCTSQVLFTCF
+941 MCASQVLFTCF
-952 QIASTYWLA
+952 QIMSTYWLA
-961 VAVQMDSVS
+961 VAVQMDNVS

-989 YFRSLFAAN
+989 YSRSLFAAT

-1004 KAFFG
+1004 KAFFS

-1055 GAIEVVTTVLVMGT
+1055 GGIEVVTTVLVMGT

-1081 AITMIYVQR
+1081 TITMVYVQR

-1123 IRAFAATE
+1123 IRAFTATE
-1131 RFIHSNMQLI
+1131 RFIHNNMKLI

-1170 ITAALFLVLV
+1170 LTSALFLVLV
-1180 PPGAISPGFAGLCL
+1180 PPGVISPGFAGLCL
-1194 SYALTLTAAQVFL
+1194 SYALTLTSAQVFL

-1217 IISVERIKQYMHLPV
+1217 IISVERIKQYMHLPS

-1244 TSWPQEGRIDL
+1244 SSWPQEGRIDL
-1255 QDLKIR
+1255 QDLKVR

-1268 VLKGITCTFSAGN
+1268 VLKGITCVVAAGN

-1300 FRLVDPAGGK
+1300 FRLVDPAGGR
-1310 ILIDKLDICSIGLKD
+1310 ILIDKLDICSVGLKD

-1340 RGTVRT
+1340 RGTVRN

-1372 SSTSAL
+1372 SSTPAL

-1452 DSDRVMVLSYGKLLE
+1452 DSDRVMVLSYGMLFDGNFLWE
-1467 YETPAKLLEDKQSAF
+1467 ASGI
-1482 AKLVAEYWAN
+1482 
-1492 TKRNS
+1492 
-1497 T
+1497 

>member
-1 MSPAAMADNGDPAMA
+1 MADKGDPAMA
-16 LLGWSSSWIC
+16 VLGWSSSWIC
-26 GGEDDDGGRLTVAS
+26 RREDGKLTVAS

-48 DCVNVVLLV
+48 DCVNVALLV
-57 AYVSTLAV
+57 AYVFALV
-65 AAACVR
+65 AACVR
-71 RRQRAATATAA
+71 RQHTG
-82 SRRSGAPGSGWV
+82 RRSGGQRRQWE
-94 LLVVSTC
+94 LVVVSVC
-101 CVAAAVAY
+101 CVAAAAGYV
-109 GVTGLQDASDVRA
+109 VTGFQDATDIA
-122 AVPYFV
+122 GMAPYFV
-128 RALVWIA
+128 RGLVWIA

-141 VRPTRPARAVAVLWW
+141 VQPTRIARAVAVLWW
-156 VLFSLLV
+156 ALFSLLI
-163 TAYNVEIL
+163 TAYNVEL
-171 AGGHGLD
+171 LFGGHRLD
-178 LAETIS
+178 IAEAVV
-184 WPVSLLLLLCALGS
+184 WPVNFLLLLCALGS
-198 LLRRGHGD
+198 LLQWRHGHQD
-206 ASNDSGGLSEPLIG
+206 TSADDNGLSEPLIDQD
-220 GKDDRAAVPTSELY
+220 KTVHTSELY
-234 RAGLFGQLAFSW
+234 RSGLFSQLAFSW

-252 VGRSKALDL
+252 LGRSKALDL
-261 GDIPLIADEDT
+261 ADIPLITGEDG
-272 AHHTSQKFAEDW
+272 ARHASQKFAEAW
-284 SRHVGDKARS
+284 SRHVNEKGRHRS
-294 RRRVVGSNSLALV
+294 RGSNSLALV
-307 LLKCFLGEI
+307 LFKCFLGEI
-316 LLTGFYA
+316 ALTGFYA
-323 LLRTLS
+323 LMRTLS

-336 LFAFVWYSNQ
+336 LFSFVWYSNQ
-346 EERDLRVGLVLVGC
+346 EERDLRTGLLLVGC
-360 LLITKL
+360 LLLMKL
-366 IESLSQRHWF
+366 VESLSQRHWF
-376 FTSRRTGMRIRSA
+376 FDSRRTGMRIRSA

-398 LRLSSQGRK
+398 LNLSSQGRK

-425 GDAISWLHMGWSS
+425 GDSISWLHMGWSC
-438 PLQLVFSVATLFWAL
+438 PLQLAFSVATLFWAL
-453 KLGALPGLV
+453 QLGALPGLV
-462 PLVIFGFLNVP
+462 PLIIFGFLNVP
-473 FAKMLQGYQ
+473 FAKILQGYQ

-507 LQSWEDKFRQMIES
+507 LQSWEDKFRHVIES
-521 LRDGEFKWL
+521 LRDAEFKWL
-530 KETQMKKAYGAV
+530 RETQMKKAYGAV

-555 YTATAIMGSAP
+555 YTATAIIGIVP

-607 KFLLEDEIREEDVKR
+607 KFLLEDEIREEDVRK
-622 VPSDNSDVRVQV
+622 VPSDESGIRVQV
-634 QDGNFSWKATGADL
+634 QDGNFSWSATGANL
-648 SLRNVNLR
+648 SLRNVNLS
-656 INRGEK
+656 ISRGEK

-673 SSLLYALLGEIPRIS
+673 SSLLHALLGEIPRVS
-688 GSVAV
+688 GSVEV
-693 FGSVAYVSQSSW
+693 FGSVAYVSQNSW

-713 NILFGKPFHKE
+713 NILFGKPFNKE

-729 IKSCALDKDIENFDH
+729 IKACALDKDMENFDH

-787 DAHTAAVLFYEC
+787 DAHTAADC

-820 ETDTILV
+820 ETDRILV

-833 SQQGKYSELL
+833 SQQGKYEELL
-843 GSGTAFEKLVSA
+843 ESGTAFEKLVSA
-855 HQSSITALDTSASQ
+855 HQSSITELDTTSSQ
-869 QNQDQGQQASDE
+869 QNKVQGIQVSDDN
-881 YIAPSALQVIRQA
+881 IMPSGLHATRQA
-894 SDIEVTAKGPSAAI
+894 SDIEVSAKGPSAAF

-927 DYINVPK
+927 DYIEVSK
-934 AAFQFSG
+934 GMFQLSG
-941 MCTSQVLFTCF
+941 MCISQVLFTCF
-952 QIASTYWLA
+952 QIMSTYWLA
-961 VAVQMDSVS
+961 IAVQTDNVS

-989 YFRSLFAAN
+989 YFRSLFAAT

-1004 KAFFG
+1004 KEFFG

-1043 FDIPYSMAFVAT
+1043 FDIPYSMAFVTT
-1055 GAIEVVTTVLVMGT
+1055 GSIEVVTTILVMGT

-1081 AITMIYVQR
+1081 AITMVYVQR

-1123 IRAFAATE
+1123 IRAFSETE
-1131 RFIHSNMQLI
+1131 RFIRNNMQLI

-1170 ITAALFLVLV
+1170 LTSALFLILV
-1180 PPGAISPGFAGLCL
+1180 PPGVISPGFAGLCL
-1194 SYALTLTAAQVFL
+1194 SYALTLTSAQVFL

-1217 IISVERIKQYMHLPV
+1217 IISVERIKQYMHLPP
-1232 EPPAIIPENRPP
+1232 EPPAIIPEHRPP

-1268 VLKGITCTFSAGN
+1268 VLKGITCTFAAGN

-1300 FRLVDPAGGK
+1300 FRLVDPAGGR

-1340 RGTVRT
+1340 RGTVRN

-1372 SSTSAL
+1372 SSTPAL

-1388 NWSAGQ
+1388 NWSVGQ

-1467 YETPAKLLEDKQSAF
+1467 YETPVKLLEDKQSAF

>member
-1 MSPAAMADNGDPAMA
+1 MAV
-16 LLGWSSSWIC
+16 LGWSPSWAC
-26 GGEDDDGGRLTVAS
+26 GRLTVAS
-40 PCVQRTLI
+40 PCVQRALI
-48 DCVNVVLLV
+48 DCVNGALLV
-57 AYVSTLAV
+57 AYAAALV
-65 AAACVR
+65 AAACAR
-71 RRQRAATATAA
+71 RRRWASAAG
-82 SRRSGAPGSGWV
+82 RSSGDTRWWRWG
-94 LLVVSTC
+94 LALVSAC
-101 CVAAAVAY
+101 CVAAAVGY
-109 GVTGLQDASDVRA
+109 GVDGFQHASDA
-122 AVPYFV
+122 AAAAAPCFF

-135 LAASLH
+135 LATSLH
-141 VRPTRPARAVAVLWW
+141 VKPSRPAAAVAVLWW
-156 VLFSLLV
+156 ALFSLLV
-163 TAYNVEIL
+163 TAYNADIL
-171 AGGHGLD
+171 IGGGALD
-178 LAETIS
+178 VAEMVA
-184 WPVSLLLLLCALGS
+184 WPVNLLLLLCALGS
-198 LLRRGHGD
+198 VLRRRSRGRHHD
-206 ASNDSGGLSEPLIG
+206 ASGDNHNGGLSEHLI
-220 GKDDRAAVPTSELY
+220 GKDDDEAAVPTSELY
-234 RAGLFGQLAFSW
+234 RSGLFRQLAFSW

-252 VGRSKALDL
+252 LGRSKALDL
-261 GDIPLIADEDT
+261 ADIPLIAGEDT
-272 AHHTSQKFAEDW
+272 AEHSSHKFAEAW
-284 SRHVGDKARS
+284 SRHVHGKART
-294 RRRVVGSNSLALV
+294 RRSVGRNSLALV
-307 LLKCFLGEI
+307 LGKCFLGEI

-323 LLRTLS
+323 FLRTLS

-346 EERDLRVGLVLVGC
+346 EVRDLRVGLALVGC
-360 LLITKL
+360 LLLMKL
-366 IESLSQRHWF
+366 VESLSQRHWF
-376 FTSRRTGMRIRSA
+376 FDSRRTGMRIRSA

-438 PLQLVFSVATLFWAL
+438 PLQLVFAVATLFWAL

-473 FAKMLQGYQ
+473 FAKILQGYQ

-507 LQSWEDKFRQMIES
+507 LQSWEEKFRNMVES

-530 KETQMKKAYGAV
+530 RETQMKKAYGAV

-607 KFLLEDEIREEDVKR
+607 RFLLEDEIREEDVKR
-622 VPSDNSDVRVQV
+622 VPSDNSDIRVQV
-634 QDGNFSWKATGADL
+634 QDGNFSWNATGA
-648 SLRNVNLR
+648 NL
-656 INRGEK
+656 
-662 VAVCGPVGSGK
+662 
-673 SSLLYALLGEIPRIS
+673 
-688 GSVAV
+688 
-693 FGSVAYVSQSSW
+693 VAYVSQNSW
-705 IQSGTVRD
+705 IQSGTVRA
-713 NILFGKPFHKE
+713 NILFGKPFNKE
-724 LYDKA
+724 LYEKA

-787 DAHTAAVLFYEC
+787 DAHTAAVLFYDC
-799 VMTALAEKTVVL
+799 VMTALAQKTVVL

-820 ETDTILV
+820 ETSRILV

-843 GSGTAFEKLVSA
+843 ESGTAFEKLVSA
-855 HQSSITALDTSASQ
+855 HQSSITELDTSASQ
-869 QNQDQGQQASDE
+869 QNQVQGQLVPDE
-881 YIAPSALQVIRQA
+881 NIVPSALQATRQA
-894 SDIEVTAKGPSAAI
+894 SDIEVAAKGPSAAI

-927 DYINVPK
+927 DYINVSK
-934 AAFQFSG
+934 GVFQFSG

-961 VAVQMDSVS
+961 VAVQMDNVS

-980 LSIFSCCFA
+980 LSIFSCFFA
-989 YFRSLFAAN
+989 YFRSLFAAV

-1004 KAFFG
+1004 KTFFS

-1043 FDIPYSMAFVAT
+1043 FDIPYSMAFVTT
-1055 GAIEVVTTVLVMGT
+1055 GSIEVVTTVLVMGT

-1081 AITMIYVQR
+1081 TITMVYVQR

-1131 RFIHSNMQLI
+1131 RFIRSNMQLI
-1141 DTDATLFFH
+1141 DTDATMFFH

-1180 PPGAISPGFAGLCL
+1180 PPGVISPGFAGLCL
-1194 SYALTLTAAQVFL
+1194 SYALTLTSAQVFL

-1217 IISVERIKQYMHLPV
+1217 IISVERIKQYMHLPA
-1232 EPPAIIPENRPP
+1232 EPPAIIPENRAP

-1268 VLKGITCTFSAGN
+1268 VLKGITCTFAAGN

-1300 FRLVDPAGGK
+1300 FRLVDPSCGR

-1340 RGTVRT
+1340 RGTVRN

-1358 IWEALEKCQLKTAI
+1358 IWEALDKCQLKTAI
-1372 SSTSAL
+1372 SSTPDL

-1452 DSDRVMVLSYGKLLE
+1452 DSDRVLVLSYGKLLE

>member
-1 MSPAAMADNGDPAMA
+1 MLISGGA
-16 LLGWSSSWIC
+16 L
-26 GGEDDDGGRLTVAS
+26 DA
-40 PCVQRTLI
+40 I
-48 DCVNVVLLV
+48 DV
-57 AYVSTLAV
+57 
-65 AAACVR
+65 
-71 RRQRAATATAA
+71 
-82 SRRSGAPGSGWV
+82 
-94 LLVVSTC
+94 
-101 CVAAAVAY
+101 
-109 GVTGLQDASDVRA
+109 
-122 AVPYFV
+122 
-128 RALVWIA
+128 IA
-135 LAASLH
+135 
-141 VRPTRPARAVAVLWW
+141 
-156 VLFSLLV
+156 
-163 TAYNVEIL
+163 
-171 AGGHGLD
+171 
-178 LAETIS
+178 
-184 WPVSLLLLLCALGS
+184 WPVNLLLLLCAVAS
-198 LLRRGHGD
+198 LLRHDDAFAGD
-206 ASNDSGGLSEPLIG
+206 NGGLSEPLIG
-220 GKDDRAAVPTSELY
+220 KDGIPTSELY
-234 RAGLFGQLAFSW
+234 RAGVFRQLAFSW

-252 VGRSKALDL
+252 LGRSKALDL
-261 GDIPLIADEDT
+261 SDIPLIAGEDT
-272 AHHTSQKFAEDW
+272 AEHASRKFAEAW
-284 SRHVGDKARS
+284 SRHVHDKARS
-294 RRRVVGSNSLALV
+294 RRSVGSNTLALV
-307 LLKCFLGEI
+307 LGRCFLGEI
-316 LLTGFYA
+316 LLTGLYA
-323 LLRTLS
+323 FLRTLS

-346 EERDLRVGLVLVGC
+346 EERDLGIGLALVCC
-360 LLITKL
+360 LLLMKL
-366 IESLSQRHWF
+366 VESLSQRHWF
-376 FTSRRTGMRIRSA
+376 FDSRRTGMHIRSA

-398 LRLSSQGRK
+398 LKLSSQGRK

-425 GDAISWLHMGWSS
+425 GDSISWLHMAWSS
-438 PLQLVFSVATLFWAL
+438 PLQLVFAIATLFWAL

-473 FAKMLQGYQ
+473 FAKILQGYQ

-507 LQSWEDKFRQMIES
+507 LQSWEDKFRNMIES

-530 KETQMKKAYGAV
+530 RETQMKKAYGAV

-555 YTATAIMGSAP
+555 YTATAIIGSAP

-607 KFLLEDEIREEDVKR
+607 RFLLEDDIREEGVKR
-622 VPSDNSDVRVQV
+622 VLSDNSDIRVQV
-634 QDGNFSWKATGADL
+634 QDGNFSWSANRADL
-648 SLRNVNLR
+648 SLRNVNLS
-656 INRGEK
+656 ISRGEK

-688 GSVAV
+688 GSVEV
-693 FGSVAYVSQSSW
+693 FGSVAYVSQNSW

-713 NILFGKPFHKE
+713 NILFGKPFNKE
-724 LYDKA
+724 LYEKA

-787 DAHTAAVLFYEC
+787 DAHTAAVLFYDC

-820 ETDTILV
+820 ETSRILV

-843 GSGTAFEKLVSA
+843 ESGTAFEKLVSA

-869 QNQDQGQQASDE
+869 QNQVQGQLVPDE
-881 YIAPSALQVIRQA
+881 NIVPSTLQTTRQA
-894 SDIEVTAKGPSAAI
+894 SDIEIAAKGPSAAT

-927 DYINVPK
+927 DYINVSK
-934 AAFQFSG
+934 GAFQFSG

-961 VAVQMDSVS
+961 VAVQMDNVS

-980 LSIFSCCFA
+980 LSIFSCFFA

-1004 KAFFG
+1004 KAFFS
-1009 GLMDSVFKAPMSFF
+1009 GLMESVFKAPMSFF

-1028 GRILTRASSDLSILD
+1028 GRIITRASSDLSILD

-1055 GAIEVVTTVLVMGT
+1055 GGIEVVTTVLVMGT

-1081 AITMIYVQR
+1081 TITMVYVQR

-1123 IRAFAATE
+1123 IRAFAAAE

-1141 DTDATLFFH
+1141 DTDATMFFH

-1170 ITAALFLVLV
+1170 ITAALFLVSV
-1180 PPGAISPGFAGLCL
+1180 PPGAISPGLCL
-1194 SYALTLTAAQVFL
+1194 SYALTLTSAQVFL

-1217 IISVERIKQYMHLPV
+1217 IISVERIKQYMHIPA

-1244 TSWPQEGRIDL
+1244 ASWPQEGRIDL
-1255 QDLKIR
+1255 QGLKIR

-1268 VLKGITCTFSAGN
+1268 VLKGITCTFAAGN

-1340 RGTVRT
+1340 RGTVRN

-1372 SSTSAL
+1372 SSTPAL

-1452 DSDRVMVLSYGKLLE
+1452 DSDRVLVLSYGKLLE

>member
-1 MSPAAMADNGDPAMA
+1 MAVV
-16 LLGWSSSWIC
+16 LGWSSSWIC
-26 GGEDDDGGRLTVAS
+26 GEEDGGRLTLTVAS
-40 PCVQRTLI
+40 KCVQRTLI
-48 DCVNVVLLV
+48 DCVNVVLFI
-57 AYVSTLAV
+57 AYVCTL

-71 RRQRAATATAA
+71 RRQRSADA
-82 SRRSGAPGSGWV
+82 SSGRSGAPSRWV

-109 GVTGLQDASDVRA
+109 CVTALQDAYDIKT

-128 RALVWIA
+128 RGLVWIA

-141 VRPTRPARAVAVLWW
+141 AQPTRPARVVAVLWW
-156 VLFSLLV
+156 VLLSLLA
-163 TAYNVEIL
+163 TAYNSEIL
-171 AGGHGLD
+171 AGGHSLD
-178 LAETIS
+178 LAEMIA

-198 LLRRGHGD
+198 LLPRGDGHHYRD
-206 ASNDSGGLSEPLIG
+206 ASNGSSGLSEPLIG
-220 GKDDRAAVPTSELY
+220 NDRTVPTSELY

-261 GDIPLIADEDT
+261 GDIPLIATDDT
-272 AHHTSQKFAEDW
+272 AHHTSQQFTEAW
-284 SRHVGDKARS
+284 SRHVSDKARS
-294 RRRVVGSNSLALV
+294 RRGVGSNSLALV
-307 LLKCFLGEI
+307 LGKCFLSEI

-323 LLRTLS
+323 FLRMLS

-336 LFAFVWYSNQ
+336 LFGFVWYSNQ
-346 EERDLRVGLVLVGC
+346 EERDLRVGLSLVGC
-360 LLITKL
+360 LLLAKL
-366 IESLSQRHWF
+366 VESLSQRHWF
-376 FTSRRTGMRIRSA
+376 FSSRRTGMRIRSA

-398 LRLSSQGRK
+398 LRLSVQGRN

-425 GDAISWLHMGWSS
+425 GDAISWLHMGWTS
-438 PLQLVFSVATLFWAL
+438 PLQLVFAVATLFWAL

-507 LQSWEDKFRQMIES
+507 LQSWEDKFRSTIES

-530 KETQMKKAYGAV
+530 RETQMKKAYGAV

-578 LRVMAEPVRFLPEI
+578 LRVMSEPVRMLPEV

-622 VPSDNSDVRVQV
+622 VPSDDSGVRVRVQA
-634 QDGNFSWKATGADL
+634 GNFSWKASGADL

-656 INRGEK
+656 VNRGEK

-673 SSLLYALLGEIPRIS
+673 SSLLYALLGEIPRLS
-688 GSVAV
+688 GSVEV

-713 NILFGKPFHKE
+713 NILFGKPFNKE

-767 ARAVYNDADVY
+767 ARAVYSDADVY

-820 ETDTILV
+820 ETDRILV

-869 QNQDQGQQASDE
+869 QNQVQGQQESDE
-881 YIAPSALQVIRQA
+881 YIVPSALQVIRQA
-894 SDIEVTAKGPSAAI
+894 SDIDVTAKGPSAAL

-927 DYINVPK
+927 EYINVSK
-934 AAFQFSG
+934 GAFQFSG
-941 MCTSQVLFTCF
+941 MCIAQVLFTCF

-961 VAVQMDSVS
+961 VAVQMGNVS

-980 LSIFSCCFA
+980 LSIFSCFFA
-989 YFRSLFAAN
+989 YFRSCFAAI

-1055 GAIEVVTTVLVMGT
+1055 GGIEVVTTVLVMGT

-1081 AITMIYVQR
+1081 AVTMIYVQR
-1090 YYVSSA
+1090 HYVSSA
-1096 RELVRINGTTKA
+1096 RELVRLNGTTKA

-1131 RFIHSNMQLI
+1131 RFIYSNMQLI

-1150 TVAAQEWVLIRVEA
+1150 TIAAQEWVLIRVEA

-1194 SYALTLTAAQVFL
+1194 SYALTLTSAQIFL

-1232 EPPAIIPENRPP
+1232 EPPAIIPDSRPP

-1268 VLKGITCTFSAGN
+1268 VLKGITCTFAAGN

-1300 FRLVDPAGGK
+1300 FRLVDPAGGR

-1340 RGTVRT
+1340 RGTVRN
-1346 NLDPLGLHSDQE
+1346 NLDPLGQHSDEE

-1372 SSTSAL
+1372 STTSAL

-1452 DSDRVMVLSYGKLLE
+1452 DSDKVMVLSYGKLLE

>member
-1 MSPAAMADNGDPAMA
+1 MAADKGDPAMA
-16 LLGWSSSWIC
+16 VLGWPPSWVC
-26 GGEDDDGGRLTVAS
+26 GREGGSLTVAS

-48 DCVNVVLLV
+48 DCVNAALLV
-57 AYVSTLAV
+57 AYASAL

-71 RRQRAATATAA
+71 RQWASA
-82 SRRSGAPGSGWV
+82 SRRSGARWWRWG
-94 LLVVSTC
+94 LAVVSAC
-101 CVAAAVAY
+101 CVAAAVGY
-109 GVTGLQDASDVRA
+109 GVAGFQDTSDIAAAAPCLVRG
-122 AVPYFV
+122 
-128 RALVWIA
+128 LVWIV

-141 VRPTRPARAVAVLWW
+141 VQPNRPARAVAVLWW
-156 VLFSLLV
+156 ALFSLLI
-163 TAYNVEIL
+163 TAYNAEIL
-171 AGGHGLD
+171 ISGGTLD
-178 LAETIS
+178 VEEMIA
-184 WPVSLLLLLCALGS
+184 WPVNVLLLLCALGS
-198 LLRRGHGD
+198 VLWPSHGQHHD
-206 ASNDSGGLSEPLIG
+206 ASDDNGGLSEPLIG
-220 GKDDRAAVPTSELY
+220 KESKAVPTSELY
-234 RAGLFGQLAFSW
+234 RAGLFRQLAFSW

-252 VGRSKALDL
+252 LGRSKALDL
-261 GDIPLIADEDT
+261 ADIPLIADEDT
-272 AHHTSQKFAEDW
+272 AQHASQKFTEAW
-284 SRHVGDKARS
+284 SRHVHDKARS
-294 RRRVVGSNSLALV
+294 RRSVGSNRLALV
-307 LLKCFLGEI
+307 LGKCFLGEI

-323 LLRTLS
+323 FLRTLS
-329 IAVAPLL
+329 IAVAPLM

-346 EERDLRVGLVLVGC
+346 EERDLRIGLALVGC
-360 LLITKL
+360 LLLMKL
-366 IESLSQRHWF
+366 VESLSQRHWF
-376 FTSRRTGMRIRSA
+376 FDSRRTGMRIRSA

-398 LRLSSQGRK
+398 LKLSSQGRK

-438 PLQLVFSVATLFWAL
+438 PLQLVFAVATLFWAL

-473 FAKMLQGYQ
+473 FAKLLQGYQ
-482 AKFMVAQDERLRS
+482 ADFMVAQDERLRS

-507 LQSWEDKFRQMIES
+507 LQSWEEKFQNMIES

-530 KETQMKKAYGAV
+530 RETQMKKAYGAV

-607 KFLLEDEIREEDVKR
+607 RFLLEDEIREEDVKR
-622 VPSDNSDVRVQV
+622 VLSDNSDIRVQV
-634 QDGNFSWKATGADL
+634 QDGNFSWNASGANL
-648 SLRNVNLR
+648 SLRNVNLS
-656 INRGEK
+656 ISRGEK

-673 SSLLYALLGEIPRIS
+673 SSLLYALLVEIPRIS
-688 GSVAV
+688 GSV
-693 FGSVAYVSQSSW
+693 FGSVAYVSQNSW

-713 NILFGKPFHKE
+713 NILFGKPFNKE
-724 LYDKA
+724 LYEKA

-767 ARAVYNDADVY
+767 ARAVYNDADLY

-787 DAHTAAVLFYEC
+787 DAHTAAVLFYDC

-820 ETDTILV
+820 ETSRILV

-843 GSGTAFEKLVSA
+843 ESGTAFEKLVSA

-869 QNQDQGQQASDE
+869 QSEVQGQLVPDE
-881 YIAPSALQVIRQA
+881 NIVPSALQATRQA
-894 SDIEVTAKGPSAAI
+894 SDIEVAAKGPSAAI
-908 QLTEEEEKGIGD
+908 QLTEEEKKGIGD

-927 DYINVPK
+927 DYINVSK
-934 AAFQFSG
+934 GAFQFSG

-961 VAVQMDSVS
+961 VAVQMDNVS

-989 YFRSLFAAN
+989 YFRSFFAAI

-1004 KAFFG
+1004 KAFFS

-1043 FDIPYSMAFVAT
+1043 FDIPYSMAFVTT
-1055 GAIEVVTTVLVMGT
+1055 GSIEVVTTVLVM
-1069 VTWQVLVVAIPV
+1069 
-1081 AITMIYVQR
+1081 
-1090 YYVSSA
+1090 
-1096 RELVRINGTTKA
+1096 
-1108 PVMNYASES
+1108 ES

-1123 IRAFAATE
+1123 IRAFAAAE

-1180 PPGAISPGFAGLCL
+1180 PPGTISPGFAGLCL

-1217 IISVERIKQYMHLPV
+1217 IISVERIKQYMHLPE

-1244 TSWPQEGRIDL
+1244 ASWPQEGRIDL

-1268 VLKGITCTFSAGN
+1268 VLKGITCTFAAGN

-1300 FRLVDPAGGK
+1300 FRLVDPAGGR

-1340 RGTVRT
+1340 RGTVRN

-1372 SSTSAL
+1372 SSTPAL

-1452 DSDRVMVLSYGKLLE
+1452 DSDRVLVLSYGKLLE

>member
-1 MSPAAMADNGDPAMA
+1 MLISGGA
-16 LLGWSSSWIC
+16 L
-26 GGEDDDGGRLTVAS
+26 DA
-40 PCVQRTLI
+40 I
-48 DCVNVVLLV
+48 DV
-57 AYVSTLAV
+57 
-65 AAACVR
+65 
-71 RRQRAATATAA
+71 
-82 SRRSGAPGSGWV
+82 
-94 LLVVSTC
+94 
-101 CVAAAVAY
+101 
-109 GVTGLQDASDVRA
+109 
-122 AVPYFV
+122 
-128 RALVWIA
+128 IA
-135 LAASLH
+135 
-141 VRPTRPARAVAVLWW
+141 
-156 VLFSLLV
+156 
-163 TAYNVEIL
+163 
-171 AGGHGLD
+171 
-178 LAETIS
+178 
-184 WPVSLLLLLCALGS
+184 WPVNLLLLLCAVSS
-198 LLRRGHGD
+198 LLRRGHHGQHHDGD
-206 ASNDSGGLSEPLIG
+206 ASDDNGGLSEPLIG
-220 GKDDRAAVPTSELY
+220 KDGKAVPTSELY
-234 RAGLFGQLAFSW
+234 RAGLFRQLAFSW
-246 LNPLLR
+246 LDPLLR
-252 VGRSKALDL
+252 LGRSKALDL
-261 GDIPLIADEDT
+261 ADIPLIAGNDT
-272 AHHTSQKFAEDW
+272 AEHASRKFAEVW
-284 SRHVGDKARS
+284 SRHVHDKARS
-294 RRRVVGSNSLALV
+294 RRSVGSNSLALV
-307 LLKCFLGEI
+307 LGKCFLGEI

-323 LLRTLS
+323 FLRTLS

-346 EERDLRVGLVLVGC
+346 EERDLGVGLALVCC
-360 LLITKL
+360 LLLVKL
-366 IESLSQRHWF
+366 VESLSQRHWF
-376 FTSRRTGMRIRSA
+376 FDSRRTGMHMRSA

-425 GDAISWLHMGWSS
+425 GDSISWLHMGWSS
-438 PLQLVFSVATLFWAL
+438 PLQLVFAVATLFWAL

-473 FAKMLQGYQ
+473 FAKILQGYQ

-507 LQSWEDKFRQMIES
+507 LQSWEEKFRNMIES

-530 KETQMKKAYGAV
+530 RETQMKKAYGAV

-555 YTATAIMGSAP
+555 YTATAIFGSAP

-607 KFLLEDEIREEDVKR
+607 RFLLEDEIREEDVKR
-622 VPSDNSDVRVQV
+622 VPSDNSDIRVQV
-634 QDGNFSWKATGADL
+634 QDGNFSWNANRADL
-648 SLRNVNLR
+648 SLRNVNLS
-656 INRGEK
+656 ISRGEK

-688 GSVAV
+688 GSVEV
-693 FGSVAYVSQSSW
+693 FGSVAYVSQNSW

-713 NILFGKPFHKE
+713 NILFGKPFNKE
-724 LYDKA
+724 LYEKA

-787 DAHTAAVLFYEC
+787 DAHTAAVLFYDC
-799 VMTALAEKTVVL
+799 VMTALADKTVVL

-820 ETDTILV
+820 ETSRILV

-843 GSGTAFEKLVSA
+843 ESGTAFEKLVSA

-869 QNQDQGQQASDE
+869 QNQVQGQLVPDE
-881 YIAPSALQVIRQA
+881 NIVPSALQATRQA
-894 SDIEVTAKGPSAAI
+894 SDIEIAAKAPSAAI

-927 DYINVPK
+927 DYINVSK
-934 AAFQFSG
+934 GTFQFSG

-961 VAVQMDSVS
+961 VAVQMDNVS

-980 LSIFSCCFA
+980 LSIFSCFFA

-1004 KAFFG
+1004 KAFFS

-1043 FDIPYSMAFVAT
+1043 FDIPYSMAFVTT
-1055 GAIEVVTTVLVMGT
+1055 GGIEVITTVLVMGT

-1081 AITMIYVQR
+1081 TITMVYVQR

-1123 IRAFAATE
+1123 IRAFAAAE

-1170 ITAALFLVLV
+1170 ITAALFLVSV

-1194 SYALTLTAAQVFL
+1194 SYALTLTSAQVFL

-1217 IISVERIKQYMHLPV
+1217 IISVERIKQYMHLPA

-1244 TSWPQEGRIDL
+1244 ASWPQEGRIDL

-1261 YRPNAPL
+1261 YRPSAPL
-1268 VLKGITCTFSAGN
+1268 VLKGITCTFAAGN

-1340 RGTVRT
+1340 RGTVRN

-1372 SSTSAL
+1372 SSTPAL

-1420 DSATDAILQK
+1420 DSATDATLQK

-1452 DSDRVMVLSYGKLLE
+1452 DSDRVLVLSYGKLLE